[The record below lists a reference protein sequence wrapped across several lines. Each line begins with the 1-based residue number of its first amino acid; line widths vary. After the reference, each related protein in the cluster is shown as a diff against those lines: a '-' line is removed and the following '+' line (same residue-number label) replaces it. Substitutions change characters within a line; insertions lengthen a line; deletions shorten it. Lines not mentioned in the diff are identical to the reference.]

1 MDIINKVSN
10 IIMPTLE
17 EMGYDLVRILF
28 QGAEGNKTLQIMA
41 ERQDRRNM
49 QVEDC
54 EALSRSISALLDVE
68 DPIKERYTLEVTS
81 PGIDRP
87 LVKAED
93 YERFKGNEM
102 KLESLL
108 AIDGRKRFRGKLLGY
123 DAATEQVIMMF
134 EGAEIRIPFA
144 QISKAKL
151 VLTDELVASFLK
163 NS

>member
-1 MDIINKVSN
+1 
-10 IIMPTLE
+10 
-17 EMGYDLVRILF
+17 
-28 QGAEGNKTLQIMA
+28 
-41 ERQDRRNM
+41 
-49 QVEDC
+49 
-54 EALSRSISALLDVE
+54 
-68 DPIKERYTLEVTS
+68 
-81 PGIDRP
+81 
-87 LVKAED
+87 
-93 YERFKGNEM
+93 M